1 MNQVMVGGAS
11 VFKSHEE
18 NNSFMKGLSLMSNSV
33 HYQFQP
39 ESASEQFRYWVATNQ
54 HQHEIMLVFFNLLN
68 DNKIVK
74 EGAKIILDRIYTN
87 MKIYV
92 PMLTPKFTMEESL
105 SYDNMTDARFE
116 ELSQTRQEEVRTEGV
131 QFHGNESTHDAKT
144 HVKIRL
150 LHR

>member
-1 MNQVMVGGAS
+1 
-11 VFKSHEE
+11 
-18 NNSFMKGLSLMSNSV
+18 
-33 HYQFQP
+33 
-39 ESASEQFRYWVATNQ
+39 
-54 HQHEIMLVFFNLLN
+54 MLVFFNLLN

-116 ELSQTRQEEVRTEGV
+116 ELSQTR
-131 QFHGNESTHDAKT
+131 
-144 HVKIRL
+144 
-150 LHR
+150 